1 MSNINRGPSLDACYQ
16 ASVDLAKRFQRRRFQ
31 KLTKQKQ
38 ELPMVAM
45 FVNGS
50 GLNNQSLKRTFHRCF
65 LPSFVHLVK
74 RFQRRRFLEID
85 QPKTRMPVA
94 AMFVNISQQNQQSLQ
109 RTFDRCC
116 LPSFSSFGQEIS
128 EKKIQM

>member
-1 MSNINRGPSLDACYQ
+1 VLPT
-16 ASVDLAKRFQRRRFQ
+16 KFRFIWLLSFRVEDF
-31 KLTKQKQ
+31 LEIDHQKQ

-50 GLNNQSLKRTFHRCF
+50 GLNDQSLKRTFHRCF
-65 LPSFVHLVK
+65 LPSFVHLAK

-94 AMFVNISQQNQQSLQ
+94 AMFVNISQRN
-109 RTFDRCC
+109 
-116 LPSFSSFGQEIS
+116 
-128 EKKIQM
+128 